1 MIDVIINSKFKIFM
15 KKQIFTLLSITA
27 IVLLIPAITHATGS
41 VGSGREIDWDSSTSY
56 TDERDWAN
64 SQWNALGKVA
74 IVKDGLFTL
83 LDLSWKDDNRPTESW
98 DGKWDPA
105 LSPNVITLNI
115 GHLKSETLFQR
126 RAVATHELGHALGL
140 FDSTYYRQV
149 MYHMSAF
156 SGVNTPQDRDKDEYN
171 SLWK

>member
-1 MIDVIINSKFKIFM
+1 M
-15 KKQIFTLLSITA
+15 KKQILTFFSIA
-27 IVLLIPAITHATGS
+27 ALVLLIPTVSHATGS
-41 VGSGREIDWDSSTSY
+41 VGGGRELDWDSSTSY

-83 LDLSWKDDNRPTESW
+83 LDLHWQDVNDPGLRW
-98 DGKWDPA
+98 DGEWNPA
-105 LSPNVITLNI
+105 PSPNTITLNI
-115 GHLKSETLFQR
+115 AALKSYTDFQR

-140 FDSTYYRQV
+140 GDSDYYRQV
-149 MYHMSAF
+149 MYHISAH

-171 SLWK
+171 SLWR